1 MGPFSIL
8 LCIYG
13 DFKAPPSL
21 ISAGLS
27 KFLTRWKIE
36 LLVVLPEIE
45 LVIELFLFNEI
56 SASKSSYT
64 SLYLWLPLSICAS
77 VPDIIYKTAYSSCI
91 PQANQ

>member
-1 MGPFSIL
+1 MHL
-8 LCIYG
+8 W

-45 LVIELFLFNEI
+45 LVIELFLSTI
-56 SASKSSYT
+56 SASKSAYT
-64 SLYLWLPLSICAS
+64 SLYLWLPPSICAS
-77 VPDIIYKTAYSSCI
+77 VPDIIYKTANSSCI